1 MSEFSKNVK
10 NHMARSAGHLMT
22 VKRMI
27 DEGRDYTEV
36 MMQLSA
42 VRASLTGVANAI
54 MIEQIKTEIVRA
66 VEAGEPERIRKLNE
80 PLSRYF

>member
-1 MSEFSKNVK
+1 
-10 NHMARSAGHLMT
+10 
-22 VKRMI
+22 
-27 DEGRDYTEV
+27 

-80 PLSRYF
+80 TISRYF